1 MAYHH
6 SPRIITDNLV
16 LALDAANSKLK
27 TSSLRYRWWST
38 VGGNPTTKAG
48 FDAFFTGSP
57 NEVGIHSTTIDW
69 LTVGVRP
76 TYLPETQFAWEV
88 KGLIKIDISG
98 TYVFN
103 TRSDDGNELQINN
116 EIVTSFYG
124 GRGVPNPGDISAS
137 ITLATGIYPFQ
148 YRMQQGAG
156 GAGAQ
161 VRWQIPGSSTYEVI
175 PASNFLVGLG
185 DDVFV
190 DLSRNGNDGILINGP
205 TFDSGNLGSLSFD
218 GVNDS
223 IAIPPSSVINNLTTD
238 FTFQAFVRFN
248 TSGGQYGI
256 FTKGSTFTQ
265 GWTVY
270 LRQGPQFSL
279 IGHNTSNVSSGLLAA
294 TPSGEISVNIWYHIT
309 YTFNG
314 SVIISYINGSQRAT
328 SNYSQTFS
336 NVGINPKIGHDAN
349 IANPTYWSGNIS
361 NVTLYNRALTAE
373 EVLQNYNATKGR
385 FGL

>member
-1 MAYHH
+1 M
-6 SPRIITDNLV
+6 SVTGGPNIVEDGLV
-16 LALDAANSKLK
+16 LCLDATNSKLK

-156 GAGAQ
+156 GSGAQ

-190 DLSRNGNDGILINGP
+190 DLSRNGNDGILINGS
-205 TFDSGNLGSLSFD
+205 TFDSGNLGSIVFD
-218 GVNDS
+218 GVNDYVDTGLQFDKQDFVYS
-223 IAIPPSSVINNLTTD
+223 AWVKFSSTGGTFRDIIDSFESTSAEWARLCLVNGSFAFLTDNNS
-238 FTFQAFVRFN
+238 VRVDAV
-248 TSGGQYGI
+248 
-256 FTKGSTFTQ
+256 GSSAST
-265 GWTVY
+265 GV
-270 LRQGPQFSL
+270 
-279 IGHNTSNVSSGLLAA
+279 
-294 TPSGEISVNIWYHIT
+294 WYYMAGVRNGASMIL
-309 YTFNG
+309 YVNG
-314 SVIISYINGSQRAT
+314 SVNATATQSQTGIISGLSSERIGSQAIST
-328 SNYSQTFS
+328 SELF
-336 NVGINPKIGHDAN
+336 H
-349 IANPTYWSGNIS
+349 GNIS
-361 NVTLYNRALTAE
+361 GVQIYNRALTAD
-373 EVLQNYNATKGR
+373 EVLQNFNATKGR